1 MSRDERVAERYARAL
16 FLVAERRGLVFEAQD
31 ALQRLLAIVHADRRI
46 GAYFRSPLVPL
57 ARKRA
62 LLRDELAKGPFPPV
76 ASLVDLLL
84 RKKRLALFPDV
95 VREFVQRVRRWQGL
109 QAAEAVSAV
118 PLTEDQLQ
126 RLHARLERVTGLTLE
141 LAARVDPDLIG
152 GLYVRIGDHIIDHS
166 VKGLLA
172 SLQDRLF
179 ETSLQT
185 RTT

>member
-16 FLVAERRGLVFEAQD
+16 FLIAERRGLVFEAQG
-31 ALQRLLAIVHADRRI
+31 ALQEVLAAVHADPRL

-57 ARKRA
+57 ARKRE
-62 LLRDELAKGPFPPV
+62 LLRGPLATGVLPPV
-76 ASLVDLLL
+76 AHLVDLLL
-84 RKKRLALFPDV
+84 RKKRLPLFPAV
-95 VREFVQRVRRWQGL
+95 VREFEQRVRRWQGL

-118 PLTEDQLQ
+118 PLTADELQ
-126 RLHARLERVTGLTLE
+126 RLHARLERATGLTLE
-141 LAARVDPDLIG
+141 LEARVDPDLIG

>member
-16 FLVAERRGLVFEAQD
+16 FLIAERRGMIFEALEG
-31 ALQRLLAIVHADRRI
+31 LQRLRTLARADRRI
-46 GAYFRSPLVPL
+46 GPYFRSPLVPL

-62 LLRDELAKGPFPPV
+62 LLRDELAAGPFPPV

-84 RKKRLALFPDV
+84 RKKRLALFPTV
-95 VREFVQRVRRWQGL
+95 VDEYERRVRRWQGL

-118 PLTEDQLQ
+118 PLTPDQLE

-141 LAARVDPDLIG
+141 LETRVDPELIG
-152 GLYVRIGDHIIDHS
+152 GLYVRIGDHVIDYS
-166 VKGLLA
+166 VQGLLA
-172 SLQDRLF
+172 SLQERLF

-185 RTT
+185 R